1 MKILEDYDYG
11 SYKDLRQLIELW
23 GLNVQTE
30 VESGKN
36 LEKVSGRMTTIRT
49 KSWPRKLIL
58 TNFDRIKLDE
68 RAYIKNEIS
77 TLG

>member
-36 LEKVSGRMTTIRT
+36 REKVSGRMTTIRT

-68 RAYIKNEIS
+68 RDIKYEIS